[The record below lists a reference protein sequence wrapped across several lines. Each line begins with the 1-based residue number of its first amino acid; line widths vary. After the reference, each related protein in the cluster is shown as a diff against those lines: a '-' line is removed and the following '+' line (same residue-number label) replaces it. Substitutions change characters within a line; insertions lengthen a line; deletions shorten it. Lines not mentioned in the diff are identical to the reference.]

1 MTRGI
6 MRVQSDSKNKRA
18 NGSIVADIV
27 KGAVAGAV
35 GVWLMD
41 RVTWE
46 MYRSEDRE
54 AYRQEKAAQVDGMYA
69 SHVAA
74 DRAAEAVG
82 VDLSGKQL
90 DVAGQV
96 VHYATGIVPG
106 ALYGALRNRVDG
118 VGAGRG
124 LLYGLGLFAIVDEG
138 AVPLLGLGSGPTAY
152 PWQAHARGLVG
163 HLVLG
168 AITDTVIDVLDE
180 VA

>member
-1 MTRGI
+1 
-6 MRVQSDSKNKRA
+6 MRVRSDGRDKRA
-18 NGSIVADIV
+18 NSSVVADLV
-27 KGAVAGAV
+27 KGAIAGTVA
-35 GVWLMD
+35 VWLMD
-41 RVTWE
+41 RVAWD
-46 MYRSEDRE
+46 MYRSESRE

-74 DRAAEAVG
+74 DRAAEAAG
-82 VDLSGKQL
+82 IELSGRQL

-124 LLYGLGLFAIVDEG
+124 LLYGLGLFAVVDEG
-138 AVPLLGLGSGPTAY
+138 AVPLLGLASGPTAY
-152 PWQAHARGLVG
+152 PWQAHARGLVS

-168 AITDTVIDVLDE
+168 AITDTVIDVLDR

>member
-1 MTRGI
+1 MRG
-6 MRVQSDSKNKRA
+6 QSGGRNKRA
-18 NGSIVADIV
+18 GGSILADIV
-27 KGAVAGAV
+27 KGAIAGAV
-35 GVWLMD
+35 GTWLMD
-41 RVTWE
+41 RVTWD
-46 MYRSEDRE
+46 MYRSEDRD
-54 AYRQEKAAQVDGMYA
+54 AYRQEKEAQVEGMYA

-74 DRAAEAVG
+74 DRAAKAVG
-82 VDLSGKQL
+82 VELSGKRL
-90 DVAGQV
+90 DAAGQA
-96 VHYATGIVPG
+96 VHYATGVVPG

-138 AVPLLGLGSGPTAY
+138 VVPLLGLGSGPTKY